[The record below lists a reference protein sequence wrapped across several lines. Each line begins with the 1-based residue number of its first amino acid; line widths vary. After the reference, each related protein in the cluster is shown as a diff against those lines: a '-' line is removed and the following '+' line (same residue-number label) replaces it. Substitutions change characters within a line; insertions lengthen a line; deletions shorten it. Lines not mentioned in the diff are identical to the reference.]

1 MMLDVSTNKNFVL
14 WITGLSGSGKTTLA
28 NSFVKRYKKRLPNI
42 VMLDGDE
49 LRDIIVDRDQEQ
61 MSYER
66 NERIKIALR
75 YSSLCRLLSLQG
87 ISVVISTISMFEEV
101 YTWNRSNIKNYVEIF
116 LDIPLE
122 EIRSRDPK
130 GIYKK
135 YSDKEIKNVAG
146 LDLQVDRPHN
156 PDLRVDLGSQKNPK
170 DLEEKIYNL
179 LLEG

>member
-1 MMLDVSTNKNFVL
+1 MMLNSKTNKNFVL

-28 NSFVKRYKKRLPNI
+28 NSFVKRYKNRLPNMI
-42 VMLDGDE
+42 MLDGDE
-49 LRDIIVDRDQEQ
+49 LRDIIVDRDQERQ
-61 MSYER
+61 SYER

-75 YSSLCRLLSLQG
+75 YSFLCRLLHSQG

-101 YTWNRSNIKNYVEIF
+101 YKWNRRNINNYVEIF

-135 YSDKEIKNVAG
+135 YHNKEIKNVAG
-146 LDLQVDRPHN
+146 LDLQVDRPKN
-156 PDLRVDLGSQKNPK
+156 PDLRVSLGSQKNSK
-170 DLEEKIYNL
+170 NLEEKIYNL
-179 LLEG
+179 LLKG